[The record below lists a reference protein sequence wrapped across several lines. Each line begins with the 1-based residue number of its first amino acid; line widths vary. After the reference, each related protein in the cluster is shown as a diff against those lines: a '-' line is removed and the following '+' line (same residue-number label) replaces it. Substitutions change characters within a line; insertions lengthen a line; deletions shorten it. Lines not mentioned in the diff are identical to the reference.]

1 MNDFAMPDISWHHV
15 SQDWK
20 QEMCKWSKVTLPIE
34 IALNKTFKKD
44 QNEVQASPTEKVLAE
59 RFLGRLRLPANG
71 TRRIAST

>member
-20 QEMCKWSKVTLPIE
+20 QEMCKWSKVTVPIE

-44 QNEVQASPTEKVLAE
+44 QNEVQASPTEKVLA
-59 RFLGRLRLPANG
+59 
-71 TRRIAST
+71 IAHCFSAIPMADHAE